1 MKNICGLPIFPY
13 NNTGT
18 SREDFMQAIKI
29 MEIVKKDSEL
39 KMSGLPLR
47 KGQRVEMI
55 VMTEPLITESV
66 GATAQ
71 NLLKSK
77 IVGLWKDRPI
87 EDSAMYARIL
97 RDETQDR
104 VN

>member
-1 MKNICGLPIFPY
+1 
-13 NNTGT
+13 
-18 SREDFMQAIKI
+18 MQAFKI
-29 MEIVKKDSEL
+29 MEIVKKDGEL

-55 VMTEPLITESV
+55 VMTEPLTESI

-77 IVGLWKDRPI
+77 LVGLWKDRPI

-97 RDETQDR
+97 RDEAQDR

>member
-1 MKNICGLPIFPY
+1 
-13 NNTGT
+13 
-18 SREDFMQAIKI
+18 MQAIRI
-29 MEIVKKDSEL
+29 LETVKKDGEL
-39 KMSGLPLR
+39 KMFGLPLK

-87 EDSAMYARIL
+87 EDSAMYARTL
-97 RDETQDR
+97 RDEAQNR
-104 VN
+104 GK

>member
-29 MEIVKKDSEL
+29 MEIVKKDGEL

-55 VMTEPLITESV
+55 VMTEPLITESI
-66 GATAQ
+66 GATAR

>member
-1 MKNICGLPIFPY
+1 
-13 NNTGT
+13 
-18 SREDFMQAIKI
+18 
-29 MEIVKKDSEL
+29 
-39 KMSGLPLR
+39 MSGLPLK

-55 VMTEPLITESV
+55 VMTEPVITESI

-87 EDSAMYARIL
+87 EDSAMFARKL
-97 RDETQDR
+97 RDEAQNR
-104 VN
+104 GN

>member
-1 MKNICGLPIFPY
+1 MKNICDLPIVQY
-13 NNTGT
+13 NGQSI
-18 SREDFMQAIKI
+18 SRGDFMQAFKI
-29 MEIVKKDSEL
+29 MEIVKKDGEL

-55 VMTEPLITESV
+55 VMTEPLTESI

-97 RDETQDR
+97 RDEAQDR

>member
-55 VMTEPLITESV
+55 VMTEPLITESI
-66 GATAQ
+66 GATAR

>member
-1 MKNICGLPIFPY
+1 
-13 NNTGT
+13 
-18 SREDFMQAIKI
+18 MQAIRI
-29 MEIVKKDSEL
+29 LETVKKDGEL
-39 KMSGLPLR
+39 KMFGLPLR

-55 VMTEPLITESV
+55 VMTEPLIAESI

-77 IVGLWKDRPI
+77 LVGLWKDRPI

-97 RDETQDR
+97 RDEAQNR
-104 VN
+104 GN

>member
-1 MKNICGLPIFPY
+1 
-13 NNTGT
+13 
-18 SREDFMQAIKI
+18 MQAIKI
-29 MEIVKKDSEL
+29 LEIVKKDGEL
-39 KMSGLPLR
+39 KMSGLPLK

-55 VMTEPLITESV
+55 VMTEPVITESI

-87 EDSAMYARIL
+87 EDSAMFARKL
-97 RDETQDR
+97 RDEAQNR
-104 VN
+104 GN

>member
-1 MKNICGLPIFPY
+1 
-13 NNTGT
+13 
-18 SREDFMQAIKI
+18 MQAIKI
-29 MEIVKKDSEL
+29 LEIVKKDGEL
-39 KMSGLPLR
+39 KMSGLPFR

-55 VMTEPLITESV
+55 VMAEPLITESV

-87 EDSAMYARIL
+87 EDSAMYARKL
-97 RDETQDR
+97 RDEAQNR
-104 VN
+104 SN

>member
-1 MKNICGLPIFPY
+1 
-13 NNTGT
+13 
-18 SREDFMQAIKI
+18 MQAIKI
-29 MEIVKKDSEL
+29 LEIVKKDGEL

-47 KGQRVEMI
+47 KGQLVEMI
-55 VMTEPLITESV
+55 VMTEPLTTESI

-77 IVGLWKDRPI
+77 IVGLWKDRAI
-87 EDSAMYARIL
+87 EDSAIYARLL
-97 RDETQDR
+97 RDEAQDR

>member
-1 MKNICGLPIFPY
+1 
-13 NNTGT
+13 
-18 SREDFMQAIKI
+18 MQAFKI
-29 MEIVKKDSEL
+29 MEIVKKDGEL

-55 VMTEPLITESV
+55 VMTEPLTESI

-97 RDETQDR
+97 RDEAQDR

>member
-1 MKNICGLPIFPY
+1 MKNICDLPIVQY
-13 NNTGT
+13 NGISI
-18 SREDFMQAIKI
+18 SRGDFMQAFKI
-29 MEIVKKDSEL
+29 MEIVKKDGEL

-55 VMTEPLITESV
+55 VMTEPLTESI

-97 RDETQDR
+97 RDEAQDR

>member
-1 MKNICGLPIFPY
+1 
-13 NNTGT
+13 
-18 SREDFMQAIKI
+18 MQAIKI
-29 MEIVKKDSEL
+29 SEIVKKDGEL

-55 VMTEPLITESV
+55 VITEPLITESI

-87 EDSAMYARIL
+87 KDSAMYARKL
-97 RDETQDR
+97 RDEAQNRSNFQT
-104 VN
+104 VM

>member
-1 MKNICGLPIFPY
+1 
-13 NNTGT
+13 
-18 SREDFMQAIKI
+18 MQAIKI
-29 MEIVKKDSEL
+29 LETVKKDGEL
-39 KMSGLPLR
+39 KIFGLPLK

-55 VMTEPLITESV
+55 VMTEPLITESI

-97 RDETQDR
+97 RDEAQNR
-104 VN
+104 GN

>member
-1 MKNICGLPIFPY
+1 
-13 NNTGT
+13 
-18 SREDFMQAIKI
+18 MQAIKI
-29 MEIVKKDSEL
+29 LEIVKKDGEL

-55 VMTEPLITESV
+55 VMTEPLITEFI

-77 IVGLWKDRPI
+77 IVGLWKDRP
-87 EDSAMYARIL
+87 AMYARKL
-97 RDETQDR
+97 RDEAQIG
-104 VN
+104 VINGSA

>member
-1 MKNICGLPIFPY
+1 
-13 NNTGT
+13 
-18 SREDFMQAIKI
+18 MQAIKI
-29 MEIVKKDSEL
+29 LETVKKDGEL
-39 KMSGLPLR
+39 KMFGLPLR
-47 KGQRVEMI
+47 KGQLVEMI
-55 VMTEPLITESV
+55 VMTEPLITDSI

-97 RDETQDR
+97 RDEAQNR
-104 VN
+104 GN

>member
-1 MKNICGLPIFPY
+1 MKNICDLPIVQY
-13 NNTGT
+13 NGIDT
-18 SREDFMQAIKI
+18 SRGDFMQAFKI
-29 MEIVKKDSEL
+29 MEIVKKDGEL

-55 VMTEPLITESV
+55 VMTEPLTESI

-97 RDETQDR
+97 RDEAQDR

>member
-1 MKNICGLPIFPY
+1 
-13 NNTGT
+13 
-18 SREDFMQAIKI
+18 MQAIKI
-29 MEIVKKDSEL
+29 LEIVKKDGEL

-55 VMTEPLITESV
+55 VLTEPLIKESIS
-66 GATAQ
+66 ATAQ

-87 EDSAMYARIL
+87 EDSAMFAREL
-97 RDETQDR
+97 RNEAQNR
-104 VN
+104 GN

>member
-1 MKNICGLPIFPY
+1 
-13 NNTGT
+13 
-18 SREDFMQAIKI
+18 MQAIKI
-29 MEIVKKDSEL
+29 LETVKKDGEL
-39 KMSGLPLR
+39 KMFGLPVR

-55 VMTEPLITESV
+55 VMIEPLITESV

-77 IVGLWKDRPI
+77 IVGLWKNRPI

-97 RDETQDR
+97 RDEAQNR
-104 VN
+104 GY

>member
-1 MKNICGLPIFPY
+1 
-13 NNTGT
+13 
-18 SREDFMQAIKI
+18 MQAIKI
-29 MEIVKKDSEL
+29 LETVKKDGEL
-39 KMSGLPLR
+39 KMFGLPVR

-55 VMTEPLITESV
+55 VMIEPLITESI

-77 IVGLWKDRPI
+77 IVGLWKNRPI

-97 RDETQDR
+97 RDEAQKR
-104 VN
+104 GY